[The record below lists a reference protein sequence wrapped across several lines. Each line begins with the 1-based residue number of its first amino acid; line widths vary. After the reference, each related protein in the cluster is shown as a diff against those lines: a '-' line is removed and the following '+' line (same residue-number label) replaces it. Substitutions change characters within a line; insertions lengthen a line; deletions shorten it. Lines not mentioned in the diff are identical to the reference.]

1 MEDFKKYNS
10 NSTDIKYQG
19 SYLKDVGSKR
29 SGIKDFLW
37 LFLFLIVFIN
47 GFEAG
52 GYQASLYTI
61 GQIYDLSITKMGIFA
76 SVELFATMLAP
87 LVLGSLADRVNK
99 IKFIL
104 TLLGIQTLFS
114 ASIFLSNAEL
124 FFVIGIFFL
133 GLTTS
138 ALQFVSIAALAE
150 AYPKSG
156 KKKIG
161 FMTSMYAFGALVSPL
176 FVNFYLNRGISWK
189 TLFISLTIASILAI
203 CGTLATRN
211 QCKEVSDKNEDS
223 ETSEKP
229 FMIFGVLLLC
239 VIMCIYV
246 GFENGFAFFVDTLF
260 TDVLKSDSGKFAL
273 SVFWA
278 VMIPSR
284 ILVGYLSKHVRK
296 ILLLSLIAIPTIT
309 VLIAFM
315 PSSAI
320 VLTLCIPLG
329 FFCGAVYP
337 CVLTTLLS
345 FSGDKKATATA
356 MITVSTG
363 IGGVVFT
370 ALTGVLAESFGMRNS
385 MICLAAFFILS
396 ILSAISIGDGS
407 SVIKL

>member
-1 MEDFKKYNS
+1 MEDFKKVQS
-10 NSTDIKYQG
+10 N
-19 SYLKDVGSKR
+19 R
-29 SGIKDFLW
+29 KDFLW
-37 LFLFLIVFIN
+37 LFLFLVVFIN

-87 LVLGSLADRVNK
+87 LVLGSLADRVDK

-104 TLLGIQTLFS
+104 TLLGIQTVFS
-114 ASIFLSNAEL
+114 ASIFISNAEML
-124 FFVIGIFFL
+124 FVVGIFFL

-138 ALQFVSIAALAE
+138 ALQFISIAALTE
-150 AYPKSG
+150 VYPQSG
-156 KKKIG
+156 KQKIG

-189 TLFISLTIASILAI
+189 TLFISLTIGSIIAI
-203 CGTLATRN
+203 CGTIATRN
-211 QCKEVSDKNEDS
+211 QCQEVSEEKADS

-229 FMIFGVLLLC
+229 FMLFGVLLLC

-296 ILLLSLIAIPTIT
+296 ILLLSLVAIPLIT
-309 VLIAFM
+309 VLIAFI
-315 PSSAI
+315 PNSAV
-320 VLTLCIPLG
+320 VLALCIPLG

-345 FSGDKKATATA
+345 FSGNKKATATA

-370 ALTGVLAESFGMRNS
+370 ALTGILAESFGMTNA
-385 MICLAAFFILS
+385 MIILAAFFILS
-396 ILSAISIGDGS
+396 ILSAIKGTSLAN
-407 SVIKL
+407 KKQYF